1 MQPVHIA
8 VARRP
13 PLHQGVG
20 SLTWCDSTSCA
31 VFDYS
36 THDAEAVLRIW
47 RATLARWLIFCGVAP
62 P

>member
-47 RATLARWLIFCGVAP
+47 RATLARWLIFCGVGAP
-62 P
+62 